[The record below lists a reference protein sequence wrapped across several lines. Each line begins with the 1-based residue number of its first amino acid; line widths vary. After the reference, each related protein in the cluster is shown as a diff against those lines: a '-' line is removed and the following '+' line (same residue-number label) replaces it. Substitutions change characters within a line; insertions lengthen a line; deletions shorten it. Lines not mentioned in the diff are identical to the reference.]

1 MPARRGSEVTTAVP
15 AIFAGEMPP
24 ATFASVTLPS
34 GGVRWS
40 ELRGSVVST
49 NTGSATFIED
59 LPMPAA
65 FGVAFPEKRDPLK
78 YRTTWSRVM

>member
-1 MPARRGSEVTTAVP
+1 MEDEGVPEVP
-15 AIFAGEMPP
+15 AS
-24 ATFASVTLPS
+24 ASFCACVGT
-34 GGVRWS
+34 
-40 ELRGSVVST
+40 RGSVVST